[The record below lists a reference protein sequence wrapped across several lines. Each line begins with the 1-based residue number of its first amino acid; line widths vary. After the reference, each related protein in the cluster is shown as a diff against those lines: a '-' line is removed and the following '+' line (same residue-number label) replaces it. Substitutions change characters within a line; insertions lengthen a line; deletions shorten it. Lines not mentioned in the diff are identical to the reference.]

1 MADIM
6 NESYIDGFADVPP
19 LTELNLI
26 PNLKTELTHFLSAAK
41 SFKFTTE
48 RAEMSEFTKQVLK
61 FWADNSG
68 SKVFPTWVSAARI
81 VFSLSPNSAS
91 CERVFSLLAQ
101 FYGDTRE
108 GALADQIEAS
118 LMLNYNERHLG

>member
-1 MADIM
+1 MADM
-6 NESYIDGFADVPP
+6 NQSCIDGFEDVPP
-19 LTELNLI
+19 LTELKLI
-26 PNLKTELTHFLSAAK
+26 PSLKTELTHFLSAAK
-41 SFKFTTE
+41 TFKLSTE
-48 RAEMSEFTKQVLK
+48 RLEMSDFTKQVLK
-61 FWADNSG
+61 FWAHNSD
-68 SKVFPTWVSAARI
+68 SKVFPTWVRAARI

-118 LMLNYNERHLG
+118 LMLNYNQRRLG